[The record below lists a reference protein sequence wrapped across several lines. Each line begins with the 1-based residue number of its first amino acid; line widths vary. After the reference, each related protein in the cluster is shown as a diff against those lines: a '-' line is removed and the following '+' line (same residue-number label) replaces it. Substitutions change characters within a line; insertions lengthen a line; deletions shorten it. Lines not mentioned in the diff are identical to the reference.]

1 VAPRRRGRWIAEQDF
16 TMMEIKSKDMNSK
29 DVVLSILS
37 LSETACRKGSN
48 LILHSPFIFKGR
60 GEEEVGLRPDL
71 TRCRQHTFKW
81 ENWGK
86 RGMEGGTQPKEQ
98 VVGNKKRRHGTGEN
112 SRSPCILQGLSLRF
126 TSPKKSHSGT
136 QRRMDRAFQVP
147 HEKRN
152 T

>member
-1 VAPRRRGRWIAEQDF
+1 MDSRARFHNDGNQIQRHEFKRCCPF
-16 TMMEIKSKDMNSK
+16 NSF
-29 DVVLSILS
+29 S
-37 LSETACRKGSN
+37 LRKGSN